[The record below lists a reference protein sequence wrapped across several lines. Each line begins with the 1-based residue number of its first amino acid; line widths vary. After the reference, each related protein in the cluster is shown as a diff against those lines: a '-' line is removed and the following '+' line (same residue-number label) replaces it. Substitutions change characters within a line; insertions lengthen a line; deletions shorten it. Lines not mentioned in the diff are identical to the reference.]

1 MSRRRRRSPSA
12 PPPAAEA
19 TPIPLPPTRPALWAF
34 AAACFFVSGA
44 TGLVYEV
51 TWSRRLELSFG
62 STQYSI
68 GVVLAAY
75 MAGMGLGA
83 WRFGR
88 IADRAGSPARRY
100 ALIEAGIGAYGL
112 VAPWVLD
119 GVEALYVALGGHG
132 GVALKA
138 VLGLVALLPPT
149 ILMGATLPVLSRA
162 LVRGRGDAQSAV
174 GVLYGLNTLGGMVGA
189 VLAGLW
195 LVQWLGMDATSRFTG
210 GVNLMLAALV
220 FGVGARFAPDVAA
233 VDDAEEVRDMD
244 GESAP
249 DSALARTWRLRAA
262 LAATFAVGA
271 IALALEVAWTRAL
284 GSGFGATAHGFTIV
298 LAATLLGIGLG
309 SLAIARQPGDERA
322 PLFPLALALLL
333 LGLSSCGFLL
343 GFDRLPGLFFLI
355 VQPRVLGYE
364 QLLAVLFGVSALVVL
379 PATLAMGIA
388 FPLSVQ
394 LATASAERAGRSVG
408 RVYLANTAGAIL
420 GSLAGSFALV
430 PWLGSQGVIRISV
443 FGAALAAAGVSLVS
457 GAFGG
462 WTRRRQTL
470 VALPALVLLLLG
482 ALLPGW
488 DMRRLDLDPMRI
500 RQQLPR
506 GPGEFAD
513 VLVHGGLKQLYARE
527 GLNALVSVRQSGTTK
542 VLMIGGKAD
551 ASTPVDMQS
560 QILVAAVPLIAAQ
573 KVARVLVIGAGS
585 GVTARVA
592 SEFPGVERVDVV
604 EIEPAMVEA
613 AQRFFGPEN
622 HDVFARDSV
631 KVIYEDG
638 RTHLLASGE
647 TYDVIISEP
656 TNPFISG
663 VANLFTLENYANAR
677 ARLAPGG
684 MYLQWVQTYS
694 SSDWMARA
702 MIRTF
707 LESFEYVDLWWSS
720 PDDLLLLGS
729 DRSIVY
735 DRELVARRVAGNRGL
750 AQDLWPVLFARDS
763 DDLFG
768 RFLLHKNELA
778 PLIEGAE
785 ILHDRLPR
793 LEAHASRN
801 RYQPTGIDVLL
812 DDLRRARA
820 ARASLWPRTVSPPP
834 TDDAALRVAA
844 VRFRGA
850 DAGSDVELLRGVD
863 RDEAFVLRAQAM
875 PDQPRE
881 AQALL
886 RSGLERHPES
896 VAIQLE
902 LARVSAQLGDTAE
915 AVRLLQAVAASPE
928 SLAAPYALLRAQL
941 TDPRTPEGAE
951 RVTAGV
957 GSALASLRPRTTDY
971 ALREPL
977 LELLAAA
984 APQSPRATALL
995 QQIYEQHAYDE
1006 IAGTSLSHAQCRS
1019 GDFTGCLA
1027 TLDRVMTQNDL
1038 ANRPPLR
1045 ALRLQALAAQHSGE
1059 LPAEVRRFMDDFP
1072 GEAAAPWFRPFIR
1085 MLR

>member
-1 MSRRRRRSPSA
+1 MSRRGRPA
-12 PPPAAEA
+12 PTPVAA
-19 TPIPLPPTRPALWAF
+19 PPTRPALWAF

-51 TWSRRLELSFG
+51 TWARRLELSFG

-100 ALIEAGIGAYGL
+100 AGLEAGVGAYGL
-112 VAPWVLD
+112 VAPWLLD
-119 GVEALYVALGGHG
+119 GVELLYVGAGGHG

-138 VLGLVALLPPT
+138 ALGLLALLPPT

-195 LVQWLGMDATSRFTG
+195 LVQWLGMAATSRWTG
-210 GVNLMLAALV
+210 GVNLALAGLIFA
-220 FGVGARFAPDVAA
+220 VGGRFAPDVAPTP
-233 VDDAEEVRDMD
+233 DS
-244 GESAP
+244 GESS
-249 DSALARTWRLRAA
+249 DSALAAPLDSEQARAWRLRAA

-284 GSGFGATAHGFTIV
+284 GSAFGATAHGFTIV

-309 SLAIARQPGDERA
+309 SLASARRARDERA
-322 PLFPLALALLL
+322 PLLPLALALLL
-333 LGLSSCGFLL
+333 LALSSCGFLL

-355 VQPRVLGYE
+355 VQPRVLRYE

-379 PATLAMGIA
+379 PATLAMGVA

-394 LATASAERAGRSVG
+394 LATLSAERAGRSVG

-420 GSLAGSFALV
+420 GSLAGSFALM
-430 PWLGSQGVIRISV
+430 PWLGSQGVIRISI
-443 FGAALAAAGVSLVS
+443 FAAALAAAGVSVVA

-462 WTRRRQTL
+462 WTRRRQSL
-470 VALPALVLLLLG
+470 VALPALALVLLG
-482 ALLPGW
+482 AFLPGW

-500 RQQLPR
+500 RAQLPR

-513 VLVHGGLKQLYARE
+513 VLVRGGLIQLYARE
-527 GLNALVSVRQSGTTK
+527 GLNALVTVRESATSK

-560 QILVAAVPLIAAQ
+560 QILFAAVPMIAAE
-573 KVARVLVIGAGS
+573 KIGRVLVIGAGA

-592 SEFPGVERVDVV
+592 SEFQGVERLDVV
-604 EIEPAMVEA
+604 EIEPAVVEA
-613 AQRFFGPEN
+613 ATRFFGPEN
-622 HDVFARDSV
+622 HDLFARDSLN
-631 KVIYEDG
+631 VIYEDG

-663 VANLFTLENYANAR
+663 VANLFTSEHYANAR

-684 MYLQWVQTYS
+684 MYLQWIQTYS
-694 SSDWMARA
+694 SSDWMLRA
-702 MIRTF
+702 MLRTF
-707 LESFEYVDLWWSS
+707 LESFPHVDLWWGS
-720 PDDLLLLGS
+720 PEDLLLLGS
-729 DRSIVY
+729 DRPIAY
-735 DRELVARRVAGNRGL
+735 DRGLVARRVAGNRGL
-750 AQDLWPVLFARDS
+750 AQDLWPVLYARDS

-768 RFLLHKNELA
+768 RFLLHEDELA
-778 PLIEGAE
+778 PLLEGAE
-785 ILHDRLPR
+785 ILHDELPR
-793 LEAHASRN
+793 LEARASRN
-801 RYQPTGIDVLL
+801 RYQPTGIDALL
-812 DDLRRARA
+812 EDVRRVRA
-820 ARASLWPRTVSPPP
+820 ARASLWPRSVSPTPS
-834 TDDAALRVAA
+834 DDASLRLAA

-850 DAGSDVELLRGVD
+850 DAGSDVELLQGVD
-863 RDEAFVLRAQAM
+863 RDEAFVLRAQAL
-875 PDQPRE
+875 PDSARK

-886 RSGLERHPES
+886 RRGLERHPKS

-902 LARVSAQLGDTAE
+902 LARVSAELGEVAAAID
-915 AVRLLQAVAASPE
+915 LLQGVAGSPE
-928 SLAAPYALLRAQL
+928 SLAPPYALLRAQL
-941 TDPRTPEGAE
+941 TDPRTPEGAQ
-951 RVTAGV
+951 RVTAIV
-957 GSALASLRPRTTDY
+957 ESALASLRERLGDY
-971 ALREPL
+971 ALRGPL
-977 LELLAAA
+977 LELLADA
-984 APQSPRATALL
+984 APNSPRATQLL
-995 QQIYEQHAYDE
+995 QELFEQHAYHE
-1006 IAGTSLSHAQCRS
+1006 VAGTALAHAQCRG
-1019 GDFTGCLA
+1019 GDFAGCLA
-1027 TLDRVMTQNDL
+1027 TLDRLMLQYGL
-1038 ANRPPLR
+1038 ANRRSLR
-1045 ALRLQALAAQHSGE
+1045 ALRLQALAVRSSAE
-1059 LPAEVRRFMDDFP
+1059 LPAEARRFVDDFP
-1072 GEAAAPWFRPFIR
+1072 GEAAEPWFRPF
-1085 MLR
+1085 LRVLR